1 MPESKSKTPEQT
13 NPRGARRG
21 ESAPDRPSERDV
33 KRRRKQPDIVTEA
46 SEESFPASDSPGW
59 TGTQI

>member
-1 MPESKSKTPEQT
+1 MPESTSKKPSSTRS
-13 NPRGARRG
+13 RGSRRG
-21 ESAPDRPSERDV
+21 GPAPDNPPEREV
-33 KRRRKQPDIVTEA
+33 KRPRKQPDIVTEA